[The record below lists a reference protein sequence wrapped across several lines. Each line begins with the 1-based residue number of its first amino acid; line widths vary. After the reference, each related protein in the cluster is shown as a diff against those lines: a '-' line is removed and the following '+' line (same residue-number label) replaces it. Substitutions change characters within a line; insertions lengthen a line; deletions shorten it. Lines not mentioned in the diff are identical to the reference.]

1 MNLKLCS
8 LLLLFSV
15 AGFAASCKKEQAS
28 NLSPEEQLKADGRK
42 LYIANCIACHSADVD
57 QDGTVGPALKSST
70 FEILKAKLLEGK
82 YPPGYK
88 GKRPISGSM
97 PKYNFT
103 DEQIRS
109 LEAFLH

>member
-1 MNLKLCS
+1 MNFKTCC
-8 LLLLFSV
+8 LLLALS
-15 AGFAASCKKEQAS
+15 AAIFTTACKKEEAA
-28 NLSPEEQLKADGRK
+28 NLSPAEQLKADGRK
-42 LYIANCIACHSADVD
+42 IYIANCIACHSADID

-82 YPPGYK
+82 YPDGYK

-97 PKYNFT
+97 PKYAFT
-103 DEQIRS
+103 DDQIRA

>member
-1 MNLKLCS
+1 MNLKTCS
-8 LLLLFSV
+8 LLLAFCI
-15 AGFAASCKKEQAS
+15 AGLTAACKKEEAA

-42 LYIANCIACHSADVD
+42 LYIANCIACHSADTD

-82 YPPGYK
+82 YPAGYK

-97 PKYNFT
+97 PKYTFT